1 MYIPFEQLSD
11 QAHIW
16 IYQANR
22 LLTLEEQEAILQAS
36 KAFVATWTSH
46 GRSLQGSTVVLH
58 HRFLI
63 LALEKPAHQL
73 SCCTMDSAINLL
85 RKLKDTLHIDLLD
98 RSQLVLSHQGNTWMV
113 PIAQAKEQLQQRGIS
128 PDTYLFDNTITHK
141 GALDHKWLIPVQDSW
156 LGRHISI
163 ASPTSTPTLP

>member
-11 QAHIW
+11 QARIW

-22 LLTLEEQEAILQAS
+22 SLTLQEQEAVLQAS
-36 KAFVATWTSH
+36 KTLVATWTSH
-46 GRSLQGSTVVLH
+46 ERSLQGSAVVLH

-98 RSQLVLSHQGNTWMV
+98 RTQLVLSHQGNTWMV
-113 PIAQAKEQLQQRGIS
+113 PIEQAKAQLQQRTIS
-128 PDTYLFDNTITHK
+128 ADTHLFDNTITHK
-141 GALDHKWLIPVQDSW
+141 AALDHKWLIPVQDSW
-156 LGRHISI
+156 LGRYIPI
-163 ASPTSTPTLP
+163 ASPKSTPTLP